1 MGREPIPAR
10 VIVVDHLP
18 LLKMESMCFL
28 ALRATVVG
36 AQQNTQVF
44 TRGCKASCPGSRT
57 SSLTASALPPPPG
70 LPLQLPLQLVLQ
82 PPSLLQ
88 QLAHQLP
95 RLDKTMATTAT
106 MATTTM
112 KVE

>member
-1 MGREPIPAR
+1 MGIPAR

-28 ALRATVVG
+28 ALWATVVG

-70 LPLQLPLQLVLQ
+70 LPLQLPLQL
-82 PPSLLQ
+82 
-88 QLAHQLP
+88 AHQLP

>member
-1 MGREPIPAR
+1 MGIPAR

-28 ALRATVVG
+28 ALWATVVG

-70 LPLQLPLQLVLQ
+70 LPLQLPLQ
-82 PPSLLQ
+82 PPSLLR

-106 MATTTM
+106 TATMATTTM